1 MPKTKP
7 ATMMRTR
14 LRLAACLSSLLISG
28 AGSATAA
35 GAATIDDLLQTE
47 NRARQQR
54 DTPAPAP
61 VAAPFEY
68 LPTTF
73 EVDGI
78 FGVENQLYADVV
90 YNGESIRVA
99 QGDRI
104 GPCVVNQ
111 IAGSLGK
118 GVELQVAPPPPPP
131 PAPPAPA
138 PDPGKT
144 SAKVAKTGK
153 ATKATKAAKAAIA
166 TKADKPI
173 PASRCPTAY
182 WTEPGKAEAA
192 NATSIAATPVT
203 PVIPSITEGI
213 PPGAPAAPAPAISV
227 IPLVKKN

>member
-14 LRLAACLSSLLISG
+14 LRLAACLSSLLLIS

-35 GAATIDDLLQTE
+35 GAATIDDLLQSE

-73 EVDGI
+73 EVAAI
-78 FGVENQLYADVV
+78 FGVENQLFADVR

-104 GPCVVNQ
+104 GPCVVSQ

-131 PAPPAPA
+131 PSAPA

-153 ATKATKAAKAAIA
+153 AAKVDKPA
-166 TKADKPI
+166 KPI

-192 NATSIAATPVT
+192 NATSIAASVAPVS